1 MASTA
6 EHLVADPE
14 VDALLHWMERATDG
28 RIGDAEW
35 AFGGGSALAAHWK
48 HRRSTDLD
56 VFVPYGAWL
65 DWVARDGPEA
75 LLERLA
81 GTCPRAKAH
90 RVDAAGDAAVKF
102 SGLELHGNA
111 LGTIDVVG
119 MNPMCGPLEGRYRAG
134 RTARP
139 VVPVST
145 VLAGKLLGRGPMALP
160 RDVYDLAVAVK
171 RAPDDAK
178 AAIERTPLPVL
189 ATCLSRWEDMHW
201 SKAGTDGRILDPTD
215 DDALRRAPEIVVDAV
230 ERWVPGSTAQPNQP
244 NGTAARRPQR

>member
-56 VFVPYGAWL
+56 VFVPYGVWL
-65 DWVARDGPEA
+65 DWVARGGPEA

-81 GTCPRAKAH
+81 GTYPRAKAH

-102 SGLELHGNA
+102 SGLALHGNA
-111 LGTIDVVG
+111 LGAIDVVG

-145 VLAGKLLGRGPMALP
+145 ILAGKLLGRGPMALP

-230 ERWVPGSTAQPNQP
+230 ERWIPGSTARPNQP
-244 NGTAARRPQR
+244 NGTAARRP